1 MPTKKV
7 KDGDRRRCARACTNC
22 KRRKERCDGRQPCR
36 RCIERGVI
44 SECSL
49 CLPRQS
55 PFMASALPS
64 PLSELSDPRCTT
76 IETRSSALPDDS
88 DVQPRGLQHEM
99 ALRFPHLSRLIKDD
113 RGTFMFIGDSAN
125 HSFLQNIRR
134 IVRERVG
141 DCIFVDDP
149 LRHYMVEACPSKG
162 HNSILH
168 GAEPPPKPTEDEA
181 RSFVHWYRQA
191 THSILQLFDDIKICD
206 DILDWLRLPPQEPLD
221 AISATYSLIL
231 AIGAQACPE
240 DYDERAERHFNYG
253 RYVTLATLMDDPSIA
268 TTQCH
273 VLIAMYLL
281 AQSRRNAAFMYLGIA
296 VRGAYALGLHR
307 EDVSALYDST
317 EYMTRERLWKG
328 IRTLDLFM
336 SASLG
341 RPPATLETR
350 DTTSKEHY
358 SAMNDLS
365 FIFENILTEVY
376 AKRMITTECLKKISE
391 LHRDWA
397 TRFDGGLRVD
407 NITPYEEVQ
416 TDTGHGPNIGLIHL
430 KEAYYWTIM
439 LLSRPFLIDYISS
452 SSPPE
457 EKDPSSDSNQD
468 TPPSSPSRNIL
479 AQACVDSAVRTVDLF
494 QPLLTS
500 QLMPKRLPFVVNSA
514 FAASLIIGLALFSD
528 LDGSM
533 PLRRK
538 RLGDACKI
546 LETFST
552 YDPVTKR
559 YLGIVEK
566 LISACDAFL
575 ELQQQ
580 KRMEY
585 NNDLIG
591 RLFGRL
597 DGEVLMKDAKSAN
610 GNSGDVAQ
618 WQRIWESEPVALNQ
632 PTPPTTGGSVM
643 VNSNTENEEIGQL
656 GYEELQSG
664 SAMMQQ
670 DGSDNPPLQSQNLV
684 GDIGNFLSPRTLWF
698 DAYDNGTLFP
708 TVGSSMLEFANLEG
722 DHHNA

>member
-7 KDGDRRRCARACTNC
+7 KDSDRRRCARACTNC

-36 RCIERGVI
+36 RCVERGVV

-49 CLPRQS
+49 CLRRQS

-76 IETRSSALPDDS
+76 IETRSSALPDHNNEQS
-88 DVQPRGLQHEM
+88 HGFQHEM

-134 IVRERVG
+134 IVRDRVG

-149 LRHYMVEACPSKG
+149 MRHYMVEACPSKG

-168 GAEPPPKPTEDEA
+168 HGTEPPPRPTEDEA
-181 RSFVHWYRQA
+181 KSFVYWYRQA
-191 THSILQLFDDIKICD
+191 THSILQLFDDAKICD
-206 DILDWLRLPPQEPLD
+206 DILEWLRLPQEPVD

-231 AIGAQACPE
+231 AIGAQACPD

-307 EDVSALYDST
+307 EDVSALYDAT

-350 DTTSKEHY
+350 DTASKEHY

-365 FIFENILTEVY
+365 YIFENILTEVY

-391 LHRDWA
+391 LHRGWA
-397 TRFDGGLRVD
+397 TRFGGGLRVD
-407 NITPYEEVQ
+407 NIPPRDEVQ
-416 TDTGHGPNIGLIHL
+416 TEAGTGPNLGLIHL

-457 EKDPSSDSNQD
+457 ERDSSSTPSQPTSSL
-468 TPPSSPSRNIL
+468 SPSRNIL
-479 AQACVDSAVRTVDLF
+479 AQACVDSAVRTIDLF
-494 QPLLTS
+494 QPLLTNK
-500 QLMPKRLPFVVNSA
+500 LTPKRLPFVVNSA
-514 FAASLIIGLALFSD
+514 FAASLIIGVALFSD
-528 LDGSM
+528 LEGSV

-538 RLGDACKI
+538 RLGDACKV
-546 LETFST
+546 LEKFSVH
-552 YDPVTKR
+552 DPVTKR
-559 YLGIVEK
+559 YLGIIEK
-566 LISACDAFL
+566 LISACDTFL

-597 DGEVLMKDAKSAN
+597 DGEITMKDAKITN

-618 WQRIWESEPVALNQ
+618 WHRVWESEPVALSQ
-632 PTPPTTGGSVM
+632 PTPPATDSSAM
-643 VNSNTENEEIGQL
+643 VNSHTENEALGEIR
-656 GYEELQSG
+656 YDCDDPSLQ
-664 SAMMQQ
+664 
-670 DGSDNPPLQSQNLV
+670 NQSMV
-684 GDIGNFLSPRTLWF
+684 SDIGNFLSPRTLWF

-708 TVGSSMLEFANLEG
+708 TVGVTSF
-722 DHHNA
+722 

>member
-1 MPTKKV
+1 MDDNHV
-7 KDGDRRRCARACTNC
+7 GVVQREECARNAAF
-22 KRRKERCDGRQPCR
+22 
-36 RCIERGVI
+36 V
-44 SECSL
+44 SL
-49 CLPRQS
+49 
-55 PFMASALPS
+55 AV
-64 PLSELSDPRCTT
+64 PLSWPQHSQAHCQRYQ
-76 IETRSSALPDDS
+76 IHVAQRSKPE
-88 DVQPRGLQHEM
+88 HEM

-134 IVRERVG
+134 IVRKHVG

-162 HNSILH
+162 HNFLDH
-168 GAEPPPKPTEDEA
+168 GTVSPPKPTEDEA

-191 THSILQLFDDIKICD
+191 THSILHLFDDTKICD
-206 DILDWLRLPPQEPLD
+206 DILNWLRLPQEPLG

-231 AIGAQACPE
+231 AIGAQACPA
-240 DYDERAERHFNYG
+240 DYDETAERHFNYG

-328 IRTLDLFM
+328 VRTLDLFM

-350 DTTSKEHY
+350 DTASKEHY

-365 FIFENILTEVY
+365 YIFENILTEVY

-391 LHRDWA
+391 LHRGWA
-397 TRFDGGLRVD
+397 TRFGDGLRVD
-407 NITPYEEVQ
+407 NIPLLEEMQ
-416 TDTGHGPNIGLIHL
+416 IETGSTPNIGLIHL

-439 LLSRPFLIDYISS
+439 LLSRPFLIDYVSS
-452 SSPPE
+452 SSIPGQT
-457 EKDPSSDSNQD
+457 DSSSKSCQHD
-468 TPPSSPSRNIL
+468 TSTLSPSRNIL
-479 AQACVDSAVRTVDLF
+479 AQACVDSAVRTIDLF
-494 QPLLTS
+494 QPLLTGK
-500 QLMPKRLPFVVNSA
+500 LTPKRLPFVVNSA

-533 PLRRK
+533 ALRRK

-546 LETFST
+546 LEKFST
-552 YDPVTKR
+552 HDPVTKR

-566 LISACDAFL
+566 LISACDTFI

-580 KRMEY
+580 KSMEY

-591 RLFGRL
+591 RLFGRV
-597 DGEVLMKDAKSAN
+597 D
-610 GNSGDVAQ
+610 GDVQIAEYTSVNAGEMAQ
-618 WQRIWESEPVALNQ
+618 WQSIWESESAELSQ
-632 PTPPTTGGSVM
+632 PTPATMGSVTM
-643 VNSNTENEEIGQL
+643 INSNTENERMEQL
-656 GYEELQSG
+656 GCG
-664 SAMMQQ
+664 DVHGRNTMMQQ
-670 DGSDNPPLQSQNLV
+670 DGCDNPSLQNQSLV
-684 GDIGNFLSPRTLWF
+684 GDIGSFLSPRTLWF
-698 DAYDNGTLFP
+698 DSYDNSSLFP
-708 TVGSSMLEFANLEG
+708 TVGSNMLEFASLEG
-722 DHHNA
+722 DHNTA

>member
-1 MPTKKV
+1 
-7 KDGDRRRCARACTNC
+7 
-22 KRRKERCDGRQPCR
+22 
-36 RCIERGVI
+36 
-44 SECSL
+44 
-49 CLPRQS
+49 
-55 PFMASALPS
+55 MASTLPS
-64 PLSELSDPRCTT
+64 PSSDLSDPRCTT
-76 IETRSSALPDDS
+76 IETRGSALPDDNN
-88 DVQPRGLQHEM
+88 VPPHGLQHEM

-134 IVRERVG
+134 IVRKHVG

-162 HNSILH
+162 HNLILDH
-168 GAEPPPKPTEDEA
+168 GTAPPPKPTEDEA
-181 RSFVHWYRQA
+181 RSFVHWYQQA
-191 THSILQLFDDIKICD
+191 THSILQLFDDTKICD
-206 DILDWLRLPPQEPLD
+206 DILDWLRLPQEPLD

-240 DYDERAERHFNYG
+240 DYDETAERHFNYG

-307 EDVSALYDST
+307 EDVSALYDTT

-350 DTTSKEHY
+350 DTASKEHY

-391 LHRDWA
+391 LHRGWA
-397 TRFDGGLRVD
+397 TRFGGGLRVD
-407 NITPYEEVQ
+407 NIPLRGDIQPETE
-416 TDTGHGPNIGLIHL
+416 HGPNIGLIHL

-457 EKDPSSDSNQD
+457 ETDSSSDSYQH
-468 TPPSSPSRNIL
+468 TSTLSPSRNIL
-479 AQACVDSAVRTVDLF
+479 AQACVDSAVRTIGLF

-500 QLMPKRLPFVVNSA
+500 KLTPKRLPFVVNSA

-538 RLGDACKI
+538 RLGDACRV
-546 LETFST
+546 LEKFST
-552 YDPVTKR
+552 HDPVTKR

-566 LISACDAFL
+566 LISACDMFL

-585 NNDLIG
+585 NNDIIG
-591 RLFGRL
+591 KLFGRV
-597 DGEVLMKDAKSAN
+597 DGEALIKDAGAIS
-610 GNSGDVAQ
+610 GNSADMVQ
-618 WQRIWESEPVALNQ
+618 WQRIWESEQVPLNQ
-632 PTPPTTGGSVM
+632 PTPATTGSSAM
-643 VNSNTENEEIGQL
+643 VNSNTENEGMGEME
-656 GYEELQSG
+656 YESIQSR
-664 SAMMQQ
+664 STMMQQ
-670 DGSDNPPLQSQNLV
+670 DGCDNPSLQSQSLV
-684 GDIGNFLSPRTLWF
+684 SDIGSFLSPRTLWF

-708 TVGSSMLEFANLEG
+708 TVGSSMLEFASLEG
-722 DHHNA
+722 DHNNA

>member
-1 MPTKKV
+1 
-7 KDGDRRRCARACTNC
+7 
-22 KRRKERCDGRQPCR
+22 
-36 RCIERGVI
+36 
-44 SECSL
+44 
-49 CLPRQS
+49 
-55 PFMASALPS
+55 MASTLPS

-76 IETRSSALPDDS
+76 IETRSSAPPDYS
-88 DVQPRGLQHEM
+88 NVQPHGLQHEM

-134 IVRERVG
+134 IVRERQRSQF
-141 DCIFVDDP
+141 DS
-149 LRHYMVEACPSKG
+149 PSWD
-162 HNSILH
+162 
-168 GAEPPPKPTEDEA
+168 GATPKPTVDEA
-181 RSFVHWYRQA
+181 RSFVYWYRQA
-191 THSILQLFDDIKICD
+191 THSILQLFDENKICD
-206 DILDWLRLPPQEPLD
+206 DILDWLRLPQEPLD

-240 DYDERAERHFNYG
+240 GYDERAERHFNYG

-350 DTTSKEHY
+350 DTASKEHY

-365 FIFENILTEVY
+365 YIFENILTEVY

-391 LHRDWA
+391 LHRGWA
-397 TRFDGGLRVD
+397 TRFGGGLGVD
-407 NITPYEEVQ
+407 NIPPIEEVQ
-416 TDTGHGPNIGLIHL
+416 TEAGPEPNIGLIHL

-452 SSPPE
+452 SPPE
-457 EKDPSSDSNQD
+457 ERNSPSDSTQP
-468 TPPSSPSRNIL
+468 TPASSPSRNIL
-479 AQACVDSAVRTVDLF
+479 AQACVDSAVRTIDLF
-494 QPLLTS
+494 QPLLTNK
-500 QLMPKRLPFVVNSA
+500 LTPKRLPFVVNSA
-514 FAASLIIGLALFSD
+514 FAASLIIGVALFSD

-538 RLGDACKI
+538 RLGDGCKV
-546 LETFST
+546 LEKFST
-552 YDPVTKR
+552 HDPVTKR

-566 LISACDAFL
+566 LIGACDTFL

-597 DGEVLMKDAKSAN
+597 DGEASIKEARDTNA
-610 GNSGDVAQ
+610 NSGDVAQ
-618 WQRIWESEPVALNQ
+618 WQRIWESDPVTLNQ
-632 PTPPTTGGSVM
+632 PDPLTRGSSTM
-643 VNSNTENEEIGQL
+643 VNSNAENEDMGQL
-656 GYEELQSG
+656 GYEVVQSK
-664 SAMMQQ
+664 SAVMQE
-670 DGSDNPPLQSQNLV
+670 DGCDNSSLQSQSMVNDV
-684 GDIGNFLSPRTLWF
+684 GNFLSPRTLWF

-708 TVGSSMLEFANLEG
+708 TVGVNMLEFACLEG
-722 DHHNA
+722 DHQNV

>member
-36 RCIERGVI
+36 RCVERGVL

-55 PFMASALPS
+55 PFMASTLPK
-64 PLSELSDPRCTT
+64 
-76 IETRSSALPDDS
+76 TRSSAPPDYS
-88 DVQPRGLQHEM
+88 NVQPHGLQHEM

-168 GAEPPPKPTEDEA
+168 HGTEPPPKPTVDEA
-181 RSFVHWYRQA
+181 RSFVYWYRQA
-191 THSILQLFDDIKICD
+191 THSILQLFDENKICD
-206 DILDWLRLPPQEPLD
+206 DILDWLRLPQEPLD

-240 DYDERAERHFNYG
+240 GYDERAERHFNYG

-350 DTTSKEHY
+350 DTASKEHY

-365 FIFENILTEVY
+365 YIFENILTEVY

-391 LHRDWA
+391 LHRGWA
-397 TRFDGGLRVD
+397 TRFGGGLGVD
-407 NITPYEEVQ
+407 NIPPIEEVQ
-416 TDTGHGPNIGLIHL
+416 TEAGPGPNIGLIHL

-452 SSPPE
+452 SPPE
-457 EKDPSSDSNQD
+457 ERNSPSDSTQP
-468 TPPSSPSRNIL
+468 TPASSPSRNIL
-479 AQACVDSAVRTVDLF
+479 AQACVDSAVRTIDLF
-494 QPLLTS
+494 QPLLTNK
-500 QLMPKRLPFVVNSA
+500 LTPKRLPFVVNSA
-514 FAASLIIGLALFSD
+514 FAASLIIGVALFSD

-538 RLGDACKI
+538 RLGDGCKV
-546 LETFST
+546 LEKFST
-552 YDPVTKR
+552 HDPVTKR

-566 LISACDAFL
+566 LIGACDTFL

-591 RLFGRL
+591 RLFG
-597 DGEVLMKDAKSAN
+597 
-610 GNSGDVAQ
+610 
-618 WQRIWESEPVALNQ
+618 
-632 PTPPTTGGSVM
+632 
-643 VNSNTENEEIGQL
+643 
-656 GYEELQSG
+656 
-664 SAMMQQ
+664 
-670 DGSDNPPLQSQNLV
+670 
-684 GDIGNFLSPRTLWF
+684 
-698 DAYDNGTLFP
+698 
-708 TVGSSMLEFANLEG
+708 
-722 DHHNA
+722 

>member
-1 MPTKKV
+1 
-7 KDGDRRRCARACTNC
+7 
-22 KRRKERCDGRQPCR
+22 
-36 RCIERGVI
+36 
-44 SECSL
+44 
-49 CLPRQS
+49 
-55 PFMASALPS
+55 MASTLPS

-76 IETRSSALPDDS
+76 IETRSSAPPDYS
-88 DVQPRGLQHEM
+88 NVQPHGLQHEM

-168 GAEPPPKPTEDEA
+168 HGTEPPPKPTVDEA
-181 RSFVHWYRQA
+181 RSFVYWYRQA
-191 THSILQLFDDIKICD
+191 THSILQLFDENKICD
-206 DILDWLRLPPQEPLD
+206 DILDWLRLPQEPLD

-240 DYDERAERHFNYG
+240 GYDERAERHFNYG

-350 DTTSKEHY
+350 DTASKEHY

-365 FIFENILTEVY
+365 YIFENILTEVY

-391 LHRDWA
+391 LHRGWA
-397 TRFDGGLRVD
+397 TRFGGGLGVD
-407 NITPYEEVQ
+407 NIPPIEEVQ
-416 TDTGHGPNIGLIHL
+416 TEAGPGPNIGLIHL

-452 SSPPE
+452 SPPE
-457 EKDPSSDSNQD
+457 ERNSPSDSTQP
-468 TPPSSPSRNIL
+468 TPASSPSRNIL
-479 AQACVDSAVRTVDLF
+479 AQACVDSAVRTIDLF
-494 QPLLTS
+494 QPLLTNK
-500 QLMPKRLPFVVNSA
+500 LTPKRLPFVVNSA
-514 FAASLIIGLALFSD
+514 FAASLIIGVALFSD

-538 RLGDACKI
+538 RLGDGCKV
-546 LETFST
+546 LEKFST
-552 YDPVTKR
+552 HDPVTKR

-566 LISACDAFL
+566 LIGACDTFL

-597 DGEVLMKDAKSAN
+597 DGEASIKEARDTNA
-610 GNSGDVAQ
+610 NSGDVAQ
-618 WQRIWESEPVALNQ
+618 WQRIWESDPVTLNQ
-632 PTPPTTGGSVM
+632 PDPLTRGSSTM
-643 VNSNTENEEIGQL
+643 VNSNAENEDMGQL
-656 GYEELQSG
+656 GYEVVQSK
-664 SAMMQQ
+664 SAMMQE
-670 DGSDNPPLQSQNLV
+670 DGCDNSSLQSQSMVN
-684 GDIGNFLSPRTLWF
+684 DIGNFLSPRTLWF

-708 TVGSSMLEFANLEG
+708 TVGVNMLEFACLEG
-722 DHHNA
+722 DHQNV